1 MMKITVLTENTACK
15 NIGCAHGLSLYIET
29 AKHKILFDAGPK
41 GELLLENAKHLG
53 IDLTDVDIAILSHG
67 HYDHAGGLKDF
78 LDYNK
83 KAKLYMQKHA
93 PEGHFAYEN
102 IGFVYIGVDPY
113 IMEHYADRIIY
124 SEDVLQIDEELLL
137 FSDIKTADFC
147 SGSNG
152 SLQEG
157 TEVEH
162 QPDRFLHEQNLIV
175 REGDHAYLI
184 AGCAHRGVINILRR
198 AEELIG
204 TAPDAMFSGF
214 HLTNPG
220 KKIDEPQEMVE
231 AVGRELK
238 KYSTHYYTGHC
249 TGKGPYGILKEMLGD
264 QVEYMSGG
272 AEFLLME

>member
-1 MMKITVLTENTACK
+1 MKITVLAENTACK

-53 IDLTDVDIAILSHG
+53 IDLTDVDIAILS
-67 HYDHAGGLKDF
+67 
-78 LDYNK
+78 
-83 KAKLYMQKHA
+83 Q
-93 PEGHFAYEN
+93 GHFAYEN

-204 TAPDAMFSGF
+204 RAPDAMFSGF

-220 KKIDEPQEMVE
+220 KKTDEPQEMVE

>member
-1 MMKITVLTENTACK
+1 MNVTILAENTACK

-29 AKHKILFDAGPK
+29 EKHKILFDASPR
-41 GELLLENAKHLG
+41 GELLLENAKLLG
-53 IDLTDVDIAILSHG
+53 IDLAGVDIAVLSHG

-78 LDYNK
+78 LEYNT
-83 KAKLYMQKHA
+83 KAKLYMQEHA

-113 IMEHYADRIIY
+113 IIETYGDRIVY
-124 SEDVLQIDEELLL
+124 TEDVLEIDEELLL

-157 TEVEH
+157 TEENHHPDPFFHEH
-162 QPDRFLHEQNLIV
+162 NLLI
-175 REGDHAYLI
+175 REGNKNYLI

-204 TAPDAMFSGF
+204 KAPDVMFSGF

-220 KKIDEPQEMVE
+220 KKIDEPRAVVE
-231 AVGRELK
+231 AVGRELQ
-238 KYSTHYYTGHC
+238 KYPTRYYTGHC
-249 TGKGPYGILKEMLGD
+249 TGKGPYGILKELLGD
-264 QVEYMSGG
+264 QVQYMAGG
-272 AEFLLME
+272 AEFQF